1 MKQSRPC
8 SGHPG
13 HAKKRNV
20 STPGNKGPQL
30 KKISKERL
38 EVSPIKPQLLF
49 PCGGDLLIRKGET
62 SEEYIARLNMEEA
75 EEIAEERSFEKN
87 HPVLVA
93 AADDPTPDAPRIYA
107 KEMHVVDWSQAWD
120 WSNGMILIYGH
131 RDTWPVQD
139 EAILQDLSTRNEPH
153 NGIVHRV
160 GPPKGFKGIM
170 QLKMEARMKRED
182 YWSLK
187 AQKSSMARVQKW
199 LRLVPSQPKQG
210 QLEELRKDP
219 EFLDVA
225 EFHEENT
232 RIEKMHNLN
241 QANEY
246 LDYLFEE
253 FLGQARELRTFARIF
268 RHRDSNEELIHIFNY
283 DREDQ
288 E

>member
-1 MKQSRPC
+1 MEQSMKQSRPC

-49 PCGGDLLIRKGET
+49 PCGGDPLIRKGET

-120 WSNGMILIYGH
+120 WSNGMIG
-131 RDTWPVQD
+131 
-139 EAILQDLSTRNEPH
+139 LSLGCLVVAPMLMS
-153 NGIVHRV
+153 IMLVCLSV
-160 GPPKGFKGIM
+160 GSKKNYSS
-170 QLKMEARMKRED
+170 EKRTCID
-182 YWSLK
+182 
-187 AQKSSMARVQKW
+187 
-199 LRLVPSQPKQG
+199 
-210 QLEELRKDP
+210 
-219 EFLDVA
+219 
-225 EFHEENT
+225 
-232 RIEKMHNLN
+232 
-241 QANEY
+241 
-246 LDYLFEE
+246 
-253 FLGQARELRTFARIF
+253 
-268 RHRDSNEELIHIFNY
+268 
-283 DREDQ
+283 DRWM
-288 E
+288 